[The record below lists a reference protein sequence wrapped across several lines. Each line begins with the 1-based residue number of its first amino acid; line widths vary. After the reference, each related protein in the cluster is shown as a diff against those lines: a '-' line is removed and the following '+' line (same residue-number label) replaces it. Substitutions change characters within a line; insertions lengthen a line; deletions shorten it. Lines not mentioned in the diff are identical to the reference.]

1 MCLSGSWQV
10 LGLSAWHCCSLQGEK
25 KNANASMVSKL
36 LTPHLY
42 QISCS
47 MASSPS
53 QSANAKPIKSWYTT
67 FQYKKQISCA
77 EKKRTPSTSCTVV
90 CSSTESVALQDSS
103 VSLATEVTLQS
114 ANTMINIVC
123 KTTDQQQL
131 NCRFTPNSNKHYCA
145 MTGGYRGSLSTFSRS
160 NMLYWGCSMAGPTSP
175 SLFAHSHAWHAN
187 QPSQISKAWHMQH
200 TKLIAC
206 HFASDRLAVTHMIT
220 KKYTI
225 YLS

>member
-1 MCLSGSWQV
+1 
-10 LGLSAWHCCSLQGEK
+10 
-25 KNANASMVSKL
+25 
-36 LTPHLY
+36 
-42 QISCS
+42 

-90 CSSTESVALQDSS
+90 CSSTVALQDSS

-131 NCRFTPNSNKHYCA
+131 NCRFSPKSNKHYCA
-145 MTGGYRGSLSTFSRS
+145 MTSEYRGSLITFSRS

-175 SLFAHSHAWHAN
+175 SLFAHSHACKPDTTN
-187 QPSQISKAWHMQH
+187 QQSLAHTAYQFDCMPFCIRQTSCNTCDSSKGVVH
-200 TKLIAC
+200 
-206 HFASDRLAVTHMIT
+206 
-220 KKYTI
+220 
-225 YLS
+225 LS